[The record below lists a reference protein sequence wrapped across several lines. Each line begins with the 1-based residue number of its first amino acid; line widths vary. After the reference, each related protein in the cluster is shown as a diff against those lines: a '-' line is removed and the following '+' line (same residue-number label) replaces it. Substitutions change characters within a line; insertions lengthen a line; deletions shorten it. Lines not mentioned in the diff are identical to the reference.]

1 MPNRIII
8 LLFLVFSSLACQH
21 DSDTLSEGFSNPPA
35 DTRPWV
41 YWYWIDENISK
52 AGITKDLEAMAR
64 VGIGQALIGHI
75 SPGSVR
81 GETKMLSEEWW
92 DMLIFAVKEG
102 QRLGVDIGLFNG
114 PGWSQSGGPWIKLDQ
129 SMRYVSSSE
138 VMVHGPAMFNEKLP
152 EPGPD
157 FKQIAVQAFP
167 ADIMLTNTIRRTDIE
182 RINSY
187 PETQNLNNLVDGDTA
202 TTYLFQGN
210 SDSEE
215 LIIEFHCKGNR
226 TIQTLKFHQLPVSL
240 FAEVEFQ
247 RADSLGKFNTVRKFT
262 IDRRNVNFQIGPKRY
277 EPVLFSVPATSSNTF
292 RLVCENIKASSGAGF
307 REIELQTYPVVDQY
321 IDKQLGKMSSDP
333 LPLWD
338 AYLWPNQPEPDPKYV
353 INQEK
358 IISLTSQV
366 DESGILH
373 WEIPEGDWVIINS
386 GMVPSGAVNVPVP
399 PEATGYESDKFS
411 KQATEIH
418 FNSFVGK
425 FLEKMPEADR
435 QALKTIV
442 IDSYEVGSQN
452 WSNDFAKIFLEKFG
466 YDPIPWLPV
475 FSGRIVK
482 SADLSNRF
490 LWDVRRLTADLIA
503 ENYVA
508 TFRELSNKHGL
519 KLWVENYGHWGFPA
533 EFLKYGG
540 KADMISGEFWFENP
554 FWDLGPLES
563 RAASSAAH
571 IYGKNKVFAEA
582 FTAGFNF
589 RQYPGSMKKRGDRIF
604 CEGVNHF
611 VLHVY
616 IHQPWDDKVPGVT
629 AWFGMSFQRN
639 NTWFEQSKVWIDY
652 LRRCHYMLQQGEA
665 VTDVCYFI
673 GEDAPKMSGT
683 LNPALPKGY
692 DYDFINAEVLEQS
705 EVVDGVIVLPSGKK
719 YRLLILPELET
730 MRPGLLEK
738 ITRLI
743 YEGAKIYGP
752 APKRSPSMAGFP
764 QSDKDVTDLSAK
776 VWGNQGTRDVMS
788 KTYGKGNLFNG
799 LALNEVFKEISL
811 TPDLICA
818 DTGVMWTHR
827 KAYGQDIYFISNQN
841 DKEVK
846 TEISFRV
853 RNKIPEFWQP
863 DTGSITEASAY
874 HSENERTIVP
884 VTLDAAGSVFIV
896 FRKEGSN
903 TMNPGEMQNEVSTR
917 STTKIS
923 LENPWRLYFPQDWD
937 APDSIQIN
945 NLTSWSEFSQPG
957 IKYFSGTAT
966 YKNTF
971 EIAEEHLQ
979 GNSRVMLDLGEVMM
993 MAEVIVNG
1001 KNLGILWKKPYRT
1014 EITSVIKKG
1023 INQLEIRITN
1033 TWWNRLIGDEKF
1045 PDGFP
1050 GSDVHSPRT
1059 YTTVKAWKAEDALLD
1074 AGLIGPVVISAEQ
1087 E

>member
-21 DSDTLSEGFSNPPA
+21 DSDLLSEGFRNPPS

-52 AGITKDLEAMAR
+52 TGITKDLEAMAR

-75 SPGSVR
+75 SPGNVR
-81 GETKMLSEEWW
+81 GETKMLTEEWW
-92 DMLIFAVKEG
+92 DMLAFAVKEG

-129 SMRYVSSSE
+129 SMRYVASSE
-138 VMVHGPAMFNEKLP
+138 LIVRGPATFNQKLP

-157 FKQIAVQAFP
+157 FNPIAVQAFP
-167 ADIMLTNTIRRTDIE
+167 VDLGLSNTIRRTDIE
-182 RINSY
+182 RITSY
-187 PETQNLNNLVDGDTA
+187 PDTRNLNNLVDGDTA
-202 TTYLFQGN
+202 TTYLFQDN
-210 SDSEE
+210 SNSEK

-240 FAEVEFQ
+240 FADVEFQ
-247 RADSLGKFNTVRKFT
+247 RVDSLGKFTTVRKFA

-277 EPVLFSVPATSSNTF
+277 EPVLFSVPSTSSNVF
-292 RLVCENIKASSGAGF
+292 RLVFENIKSSDGAGF
-307 REIELQTYPVVDQY
+307 KEIELQAIPVVDQY

-333 LPLWD
+333 LPLWN
-338 AYLWPNQPEPDPKYV
+338 AYLWPNQPEPEGQYV
-353 INQEK
+353 VKPEK
-358 IISLTSQV
+358 IINLTSQV
-366 DESGILH
+366 DDSGILH
-373 WEIPEGDWVIINS
+373 WEIPAGDWVIMNS
-386 GMVPSGAVNVPVP
+386 GMVPSGAVNVPAP

-411 KQATEIH
+411 SEATVTH

-425 FLEKMPEADR
+425 FLEKIPEADR
-435 QALKTIV
+435 QAFKTVV

-452 WSNDFAKIFLEKFG
+452 WSNDFSKIFLEKFG

-508 TFRELSNKHGL
+508 TFRKLSNKHGL
-519 KLWVENYGHWGFPA
+519 NLWVENYGHWGFPA
-533 EFLKYGG
+533 EFLQYGG
-540 KADMISGEFWFENP
+540 KADMVSGEFWFENP

-616 IHQPWDDKVPGVT
+616 IHQPWDDKLPGVT

-673 GEDAPKMSGT
+673 GEDAPKMTGALS
-683 LNPALPKGY
+683 PALPKGY

-705 EVVDGVIVLPSGKK
+705 EVKGGNIVLPSGKK
-719 YRLLILPELET
+719 YSLLILPEPET
-730 MRPGLLEK
+730 MRPGLLGK
-738 ITRLI
+738 INELVLG
-743 YEGAKIYGP
+743 GAKVYGP
-752 APKRSPSMAGFP
+752 APQRSPSMSGFP
-764 QSDKDVTDLSAK
+764 QSDQEVRDLSMK
-776 VWGNQGTRDVMS
+776 IWGNLASSNILD
-788 KTYGKGNLFNG
+788 KAYGKGHVFNG
-799 LALNEVFKEISL
+799 LDLNDVLNEISL
-811 TPDLICA
+811 SPDVICA
-818 DTGVMWTHR
+818 DTGIMWTHR
-827 KAYGQDIYFISNQN
+827 KAKDLDVYFISNQH

-853 RNKIPEFWQP
+853 KNKIPELWEP
-863 DTGSITEASAY
+863 DTGQNTKASTY
-874 HSENERTIVP
+874 HSEEERTTVP
-884 VTLDAAGSVFIV
+884 VTLDPAGSVFIV
-896 FRKEGSN
+896 FRKDGSN
-903 TMNPGEMQNEVSTR
+903 TMNSNKLQNAISTF
-917 STTKIS
+917 STTQIP
-923 LENPWRLYFPQDWD
+923 LETSWHLYFPKDWD
-937 APDSIQIN
+937 APDSIHIDT
-945 NLTSWSEFSQPG
+945 LTSWTEFSHPG

-971 EIAEEHLQ
+971 TVSEEYLND
-979 GNSRVMLDLGEVMM
+979 NSQIVLDLGDVMM
-993 MAEVIVNG
+993 MADVIING
-1001 KNLGILWKKPYRT
+1001 KNLGVLWKKPYRIK
-1014 EITSVIKKG
+1014 ITDAIRKG
-1023 INQLEIRITN
+1023 NNQLEIRITN
-1033 TWWNRLIGDEKF
+1033 TWWNRLVGDEKF
-1045 PDGFP
+1045 PQGFP
-1050 GSDVHSPRT
+1050 GSNIQSPRT
-1059 YTTVKAWKAEDALLD
+1059 FATVKAWKADDALLD
-1074 AGLIGPVVISAEQ
+1074 AGLIGPVNITVKKE
-1087 E
+1087 